1 MTWHYMATLP
11 PTQITT
17 IFFDLFVHI
26 LNNTTILN
34 KGLELGFQTKKRLNP
49 WNTLLG

>member
-1 MTWHYMATLP
+1 MATLP

-26 LNNTTILN
+26 LYYYIEQGFGTGISNKEETEFLENTFGVN
-34 KGLELGFQTKKRLNP
+34 S
-49 WNTLLG
+49 